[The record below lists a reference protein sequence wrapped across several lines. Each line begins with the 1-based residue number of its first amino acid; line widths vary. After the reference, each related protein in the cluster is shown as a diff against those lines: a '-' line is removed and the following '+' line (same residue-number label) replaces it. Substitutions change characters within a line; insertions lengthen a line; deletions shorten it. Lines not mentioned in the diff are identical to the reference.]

1 MRKFFHAL
9 LYIFAA
15 LYPVFIFVCIV
26 VFKIPPRITSLCVI
40 VLGITFFLSFT
51 GKQKKNQDET
61 SGKKKKAFLDWRP
74 LATSLLIF
82 AGGMLGFLTK
92 ETFFLKLY
100 SASISVMFLIVF
112 GSTLIFKPN
121 MIFRFATLADKTVIG
136 SSFEKD
142 VYKYCRNVTIIWCIF
157 FIFNGTLSTITAF
170 SKEIFKV
177 NDDTANAIW
186 SVYNGVISYAL
197 IGILFS
203 SELFVRRIVNKR
215 MVKPFPLSSYKYFS
229 RKQNLVLCCVEGEKK
244 SKGKTWKD
252 FLMET
257 AALKNHFKETCGEK
271 TEIPF
276 CDEWIFLVS
285 FTAAIQ
291 AGKIPV
297 VSLEK
302 KSDVDF
308 EKIIESNLVTDK
320 KIYFDVPEI
329 NAEKSEIV
337 FRSGEGSK
345 TIFLSEIESK
355 ISGRVSEEGK
365 KLVRRK
371 NPAKIKKDSVQ
382 SSVEE
387 LLLIFTLGLKFYRN
401 GTDNI

>member
-1 MRKFFHAL
+1 
-9 LYIFAA
+9 
-15 LYPVFIFVCIV
+15 
-26 VFKIPPRITSLCVI
+26 
-40 VLGITFFLSFT
+40 
-51 GKQKKNQDET
+51 
-61 SGKKKKAFLDWRP
+61 
-74 LATSLLIF
+74 
-82 AGGMLGFLTK
+82 MLGFLTK

-276 CDEWIFLVS
+276 CNEWIFLVS

-308 EKIIESNLVTDK
+308 EKIIESNLVTD
-320 KIYFDVPEI
+320 
-329 NAEKSEIV
+329 
-337 FRSGEGSK
+337 
-345 TIFLSEIESK
+345 
-355 ISGRVSEEGK
+355 
-365 KLVRRK
+365 
-371 NPAKIKKDSVQ
+371 
-382 SSVEE
+382 
-387 LLLIFTLGLKFYRN
+387 
-401 GTDNI
+401 

>member
-1 MRKFFHAL
+1 
-9 LYIFAA
+9 
-15 LYPVFIFVCIV
+15 
-26 VFKIPPRITSLCVI
+26 
-40 VLGITFFLSFT
+40 
-51 GKQKKNQDET
+51 
-61 SGKKKKAFLDWRP
+61 
-74 LATSLLIF
+74 
-82 AGGMLGFLTK
+82 
-92 ETFFLKLY
+92 
-100 SASISVMFLIVF
+100 
-112 GSTLIFKPN
+112 
-121 MIFRFATLADKTVIG
+121 
-136 SSFEKD
+136 
-142 VYKYCRNVTIIWCIF
+142 
-157 FIFNGTLSTITAF
+157 
-170 SKEIFKV
+170 
-177 NDDTANAIW
+177 
-186 SVYNGVISYAL
+186 
-197 IGILFS
+197 
-203 SELFVRRIVNKR
+203 
-215 MVKPFPLSSYKYFS
+215 
-229 RKQNLVLCCVEGEKK
+229 
-244 SKGKTWKD
+244 
-252 FLMET
+252 MET

-355 ISGRVSEEGK
+355 ISGRVLEEGK
-365 KLVRRK
+365 KLVRKK